1 MDKTTPL
8 TEFDMRTVPWLLQ
21 MAKAALPFFDANMQR
36 SFAMMLRFWE
46 FKSTIEF
53 FKFHSLKNPVGSC
66 SGNDVFNHGGGISF
80 NFEYIKELASD
91 ENFQKCIEPY
101 CPAPIFGIIRNYKMF
116 AGMSE
121 IFKNYADV
129 SDVFSNFGDENN
141 FDFSKKFENMKSVAN
156 QMQHFNSD
164 SPTQLATGVAS
175 TTDFDNQNESSTF
188 NPAMMYLSGAQKSM
202 YDEYMKQLENIF

>member
-8 TEFDMRTVPWLLQ
+8 TEFDIQTVPWLIQLC
-21 MAKAALPFFDANMQR
+21 KAALPFFDANMQR

-53 FKFHSLKNPVGSC
+53 FKFNSLKNPCGDCVVH
-66 SGNDVFNHGGGISF
+66 DMFNRGGGFSF
-80 NFEYIKELASD
+80 NLEYIKELAGD

-101 CPAPIFGIIRNYKMF
+101 CPALIFGIIRNYKMF

-121 IFKNYADV
+121 IFRNCGDV
-129 SDVFSNFGDENN
+129 SD
-141 FDFSKKFENMKSVAN
+141 
-156 QMQHFNSD
+156 
-164 SPTQLATGVAS
+164 
-175 TTDFDNQNESSTF
+175 ESSTF
-188 NPAMMYLSGAQKSM
+188 NPAMMYLSGAQKSL

>member
-8 TEFDMRTVPWLLQ
+8 TEFDIQTVPWLIQLC
-21 MAKAALPFFDANMQR
+21 KAALPFFDANMQR

-53 FKFHSLKNPVGSC
+53 FKFHSLKNPAVNCTS
-66 SGNDVFNHGGGISF
+66 NDVFNHGSGFSF
-80 NFEYIKELASD
+80 NFEYIKELAAD

-121 IFKNYADV
+121 IFKNYSDV
-129 SDVFSNFGDENN
+129 SDVF
-141 FDFSKKFENMKSVAN
+141 
-156 QMQHFNSD
+156 NSD
-164 SPTQLATGVAS
+164 SSCINPT
-175 TTDFDNQNESSTF
+175 
-188 NPAMMYLSGAQKSM
+188 MMYLSGAQKSM